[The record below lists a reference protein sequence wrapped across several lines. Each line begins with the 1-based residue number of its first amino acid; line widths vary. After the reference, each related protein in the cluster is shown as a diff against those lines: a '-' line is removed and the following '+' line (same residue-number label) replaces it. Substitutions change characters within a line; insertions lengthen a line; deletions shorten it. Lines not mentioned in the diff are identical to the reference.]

1 MSPQVLGLWSLRALH
16 CVLQILPRGHRM
28 ASTHLSITP
37 SVVGSTMKHF
47 LRITHSN
54 SHLPQSFWPPREKRL
69 SEGAAAP
76 GPRQGPIRHY
86 RKISGEM
93 SWVDV
98 GSGGKSVLALV
109 PTGLGQVWGI
119 GDGVM
124 FLGF

>member
-1 MSPQVLGLWSLRALH
+1 M
-16 CVLQILPRGHRM
+16 LQILPRGHRM

-37 SVVGSTMKHF
+37 SVVGSAMKHF

-69 SEGAAAP
+69 SEGTTAP
-76 GPRQGPIRHY
+76 GPRQGPIRHS
-86 RKISGEM
+86 REISGEM

-98 GSGGKSVLALV
+98 ESGGESVLALV
-109 PTGLGQVWGI
+109 SIGPGQVWGD